1 MALLGVTRFGEMRI
15 TRYVLLRWGVVG
27 YGVIRIFGYG

>member
-15 TRYVLLRWGVVG
+15 TRYVRLRLGLVG
-27 YGVIRIFGYG
+27 FDVIRIFGYG